1 MAREIRVTVDDDEV
15 FERMRERKRALDLSW
30 EEVLHRGLADEP
42 GVDLDLDERIER
54 HVGQRIQESLESAL
68 GMPERGP
75 SGPAPGGPAPGEH
88 APDPPGG
95 VGPAGTA
102 TPGDPAPGTG
112 VGPAPS
118 APTDLDEEVE
128 RLESAEDALL
138 EFPFL
143 DDGLGNTVPLR
154 VTLETGA
161 DGLAVEVVAIRT
173 GRSVADRNRFDRG
186 ARQAVAES
194 FAAGATAALT
204 LGDGAE
210 SYDVR
215 PELSWRT
222 ENGHPTVTEVQVEE
236 VVFDE

>member
-30 EEVLHRGLADEP
+30 EEVLHRGLADDP
-42 GVDLDLDERIER
+42 GVELDLDERIER
-54 HVGQRIQESLESAL
+54 HVGQRIRESLESAL
-68 GMPERGP
+68 GTPGHD
-75 SGPAPGGPAPGEH
+75 PGGPAPGDY

-95 VGPAGTA
+95 VDPAGTA
-102 TPGDPAPGTG
+102 GPGGPAPGTG
-112 VGPAPS
+112 AGPAPS
-118 APTDLDEEVE
+118 APSTPTDLDEEVE
-128 RLESAEDALL
+128 RLESAEDAVLA
-138 EFPFL
+138 FPFL
-143 DDGLGNTVPLR
+143 DDSVGNTVPLR
-154 VTLETGA
+154 VTLETDA
-161 DGLAVEVVAIRT
+161 DGLTVEVVAIRT

-194 FAAGATAALT
+194 FAAGETATLT

-222 ENGHPTVTEVQVEE
+222 EEGHPTVTEVTIRE
-236 VVFDE
+236 VVFGD